1 MYEQCFM
8 NETLIKYGL
17 SAQVW
22 TTPVHT
28 NFILILLH
36 TKLMLMLQQVLM
48 LQQLPNKVGG
58 GAKKLKS
65 ASFISNKLY

>member
-48 LQQLPNKVGG
+48 LQQLP
-58 GAKKLKS
+58 
-65 ASFISNKLY
+65 INKLY